1 MDSYYTPREV
11 AGMLKI
17 SYDKV
22 LELLHSERLRSVKI
36 GKQFRVTEK
45 MLDEFVSPEKEE
57 VKPRMKL
64 TKKTKFTIQER

>member
-11 AGMLKI
+11 AGILKI

-22 LELLHSERLRSVKI
+22 LELLHSEKLRSVKI

-45 MLDEFVSPEKEE
+45 MLDEFVGPGTEE

-64 TKKTKFTIQER
+64 TKKPKFTIQER